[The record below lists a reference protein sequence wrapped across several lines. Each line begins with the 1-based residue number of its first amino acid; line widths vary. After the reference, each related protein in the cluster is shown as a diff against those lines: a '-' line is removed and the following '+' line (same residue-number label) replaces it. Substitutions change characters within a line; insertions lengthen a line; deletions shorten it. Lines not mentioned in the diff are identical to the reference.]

1 MSPIW
6 SIQRATS
13 FHEVV
18 EASYSD
24 PSIIRNKDCD
34 LPRRYSDYASE
45 SSGDHEDIPHAHWS
59 FGKSGVH
66 NQTREMN
73 TLPNSRTGLPGSP
86 AEFQRDDL
94 SCTTGE
100 VPKPSDRVCKS
111 GEKAE
116 MLNARVVSND
126 CPNEPNDKD
135 WPLGSSFALPCI
147 RNYTMWLHKIGYRT
161 RSQQIQIGGGL
172 CISTFQQPHRV
183 DAELQHFQTNNDSLL
198 HSMHKW
204 TVLRLE

>member
-6 SIQRATS
+6 SIHRATS

-24 PSIIRNKDCD
+24 PSIIRNEDCD
-34 LPRRYSDYASE
+34 LPRRYSAYAPE

-66 NQTREMN
+66 NQTREMF
-73 TLPNSRTGLPGSP
+73 TLPNWRTGLPGSP

-100 VPKPSDRVCKS
+100 VPKPSDKTKLSVQELWKS
-111 GEKAE
+111 RNAQCTSCQQWLAE
-116 MLNARVVSND
+116 WTKWQGLASGKKLENKTLNVFTQQWTDAND
-126 CPNEPNDKD
+126 GK
-135 WPLGSSFALPCI
+135 
-147 RNYTMWLHKIGYRT
+147 
-161 RSQQIQIGGGL
+161 
-172 CISTFQQPHRV
+172 
-183 DAELQHFQTNNDSLL
+183 
-198 HSMHKW
+198 
-204 TVLRLE
+204 